1 MNRSGISVEVQV
13 DEGYADRLDTEL
25 LTRCAVATLQHQR
38 LEGPAEMTVVVT
50 RDERVRELNRVYR
63 GIDAPTDVLSFGSGD
78 DDGFVS
84 PPGAPRYL
92 GDVVISFDRVET
104 QAKRAG
110 HGMEAELQL
119 LTVHGVLHL
128 LGHDHSE
135 PDEKMVMWAA
145 QTEVL
150 RVLGAAVADPTP
162 ED

>member
-13 DEGYADRLDTEL
+13 DNRYADRLDSEL
-25 LTRCAVATLQHQR
+25 LTRCAVATLHHQKVER
-38 LEGPAEMTVVVT
+38 PVEMTLVIT
-50 RDERVRELNRVYR
+50 GDGRVRELNREYR
-63 GIDAPTDVLSFGSGD
+63 GVDAPTDVLSFGSGD

-92 GDVVISFDRVET
+92 GDVIISFDRAEA
-104 QAKRAG
+104 QAGRAG
-110 HGMEAELQL
+110 HGVEAELQL
-119 LTVHGVLHL
+119 LTAHGVLHL

-135 PDEKMVMWAA
+135 PDEKMAMWAA